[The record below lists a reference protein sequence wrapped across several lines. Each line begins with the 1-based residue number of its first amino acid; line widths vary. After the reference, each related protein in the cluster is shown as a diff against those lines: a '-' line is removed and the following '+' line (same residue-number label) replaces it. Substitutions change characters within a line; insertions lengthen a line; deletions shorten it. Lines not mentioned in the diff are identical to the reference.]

1 MSETILNMLPL
12 TEEEKAVFE
21 AAAPD
26 AVHLYAGR
34 RTATPEQFAQATVI
48 LGWPRPNMVAQA
60 AHLKWF
66 HCMWAGTEEY
76 VDVMP
81 AGAALTSS
89 AGTNSQ
95 SVSEHLLASLLA
107 LYRKLPLCRDRQRE
121 HKWDQ
126 DIGSVRTLVG
136 ATVLVAGAGH
146 VGSAFAQLCKALGA
160 KRTIGLKR
168 SVNVPVPG
176 FDELFPLSELDR
188 LLPHLHIG
196 SDEPEGLPAHLKRTT
211 MVVLAVTLHNIPE
224 GMAVGVVYAG
234 YLAGTAQI
242 TAAGALAL
250 SLGIA
255 IQNFPEGAI
264 ISMPL
269 RAEGMK
275 KGRAFWGGVLSGIVE
290 PIGAVLTILAAG
302 IVVPALPY
310 LLSFAAGAMLYVVV
324 EELIPEMSQGQHS
337 NVGTVFFAVGF
348 SVMMVLDVALG

>member
-121 HKWDQ
+121 H
-126 DIGSVRTLVG
+126 
-136 ATVLVAGAGH
+136 
-146 VGSAFAQLCKALGA
+146 
-160 KRTIGLKR
+160 
-168 SVNVPVPG
+168 
-176 FDELFPLSELDR
+176 
-188 LLPHLHIG
+188 
-196 SDEPEGLPAHLKRTT
+196 
-211 MVVLAVTLHNIPE
+211 
-224 GMAVGVVYAG
+224 
-234 YLAGTAQI
+234 
-242 TAAGALAL
+242 
-250 SLGIA
+250 
-255 IQNFPEGAI
+255 
-264 ISMPL
+264 
-269 RAEGMK
+269 
-275 KGRAFWGGVLSGIVE
+275 
-290 PIGAVLTILAAG
+290 
-302 IVVPALPY
+302 
-310 LLSFAAGAMLYVVV
+310 
-324 EELIPEMSQGQHS
+324 
-337 NVGTVFFAVGF
+337 
-348 SVMMVLDVALG
+348 

>member
-21 AAAPD
+21 TAAPD

-188 LLPHLHIG
+188 LLPQADVVALTLPHTPETDGLMDRARLARMKEDAVLLSAGRGTVLDQDALVELMNGGHLWG
-196 SDEPEGLPAHLKRTT
+196 AALDVTTPEPLPEDSPLWDVPNLLLTSHVAGGLRLPVTRENCVRLALENLKR
-211 MVVLAVTLHNIPE
+211 
-224 GMAVGVVYAG
+224 
-234 YLAGTAQI
+234 YLAG
-242 TAAGALAL
+242 
-250 SLGIA
+250 
-255 IQNFPEGAI
+255 E
-264 ISMPL
+264 PL
-269 RAEGMK
+269 EN
-275 KGRAFWGGVLSGIVE
+275 
-290 PIGAVLTILAAG
+290 
-302 IVVPALPY
+302 VVRR
-310 LLSFAAGAMLYVVV
+310 G
-324 EELIPEMSQGQHS
+324 
-337 NVGTVFFAVGF
+337 
-348 SVMMVLDVALG
+348 

>member
-107 LYRKLPLCRDRQRE
+107 L
-121 HKWDQ
+121 
-126 DIGSVRTLVG
+126 
-136 ATVLVAGAGH
+136 VLEAE
-146 VGSAFAQLCKALGA
+146 S
-160 KRTIGLKR
+160 R
-168 SVNVPVPG
+168 
-176 FDELFPLSELDR
+176 
-188 LLPHLHIG
+188 
-196 SDEPEGLPAHLKRTT
+196 
-211 MVVLAVTLHNIPE
+211 
-224 GMAVGVVYAG
+224 
-234 YLAGTAQI
+234 I
-242 TAAGALAL
+242 T
-250 SLGIA
+250 
-255 IQNFPEGAI
+255 
-264 ISMPL
+264 
-269 RAEGMK
+269 R
-275 KGRAFWGGVLSGIVE
+275 
-290 PIGAVLTILAAG
+290 
-302 IVVPALPY
+302 
-310 LLSFAAGAMLYVVV
+310 
-324 EELIPEMSQGQHS
+324 
-337 NVGTVFFAVGF
+337 
-348 SVMMVLDVALG
+348 

>member
-1 MSETILNMLPL
+1 MQEMIGILYTAKPL
-12 TEEEKAVFE
+12 TFLSERSILLVWLVMFNLGRYYMIQDAFWGILIPFLGTSLGAGCVFFLKNSLRDGIQRALTGF
-21 AAAPD
+21 AAG
-26 AVHLYAGR
+26 V
-34 RTATPEQFAQATVI
+34 
-48 LGWPRPNMVAQA
+48 MVAASVWSLLIPAMEQA
-60 AHLKWF
+60 ADLGRLAFFPAAVGFWLGILFLLLLDHL
-66 HCMWAGTEEY
+66 
-76 VDVMP
+76 
-81 AGAALTSS
+81 
-89 AGTNSQ
+89 
-95 SVSEHLLASLLA
+95 
-107 LYRKLPLCRDRQRE
+107 
-121 HKWDQ
+121 
-126 DIGSVRTLVG
+126 I
-136 ATVLVAGAGH
+136 
-146 VGSAFAQLCKALGA
+146 
-160 KRTIGLKR
+160 
-168 SVNVPVPG
+168 
-176 FDELFPLSELDR
+176 
-188 LLPHLHIG
+188 PHLHQN
-196 SDEPEGLPAHLKRTT
+196 SLQAEGPKSQLQRTT
-211 MVVLAVTLHNIPE
+211 MMVLAVTLHNIPE

>member
-12 TEEEKAVFE
+12 MEEEKNAFE

-48 LGWPRPNMVAQA
+48 LGWPRPNMVARA
-60 AHLKWF
+60 EHLKWF

-76 VDVMP
+76 MAVMP

-126 DIGSVRTLVG
+126 DIGQVRTLVG

-160 KRTIGLKR
+160 GRTIGLKR
-168 SVNVPVPG
+168 TVNIPVPG

-188 LLPHLHIG
+188 LLPQADVVALTLPHTPETDGLMDRARLSSMKEDAVLLSAGRGSVLDQDALVELMNGGHLWG
-196 SDEPEGLPAHLKRTT
+196 AALDVTTPEPLPEDSPLWDVPNLLLTAHVAGGLRLPVTRENC
-211 MVVLAVTLHNIPE
+211 VRLALENLRR
-224 GMAVGVVYAG
+224 
-234 YLAGTAQI
+234 YLAG
-242 TAAGALAL
+242 
-250 SLGIA
+250 
-255 IQNFPEGAI
+255 E
-264 ISMPL
+264 PL
-269 RAEGMK
+269 K
-275 KGRAFWGGVLSGIVE
+275 N
-290 PIGAVLTILAAG
+290 
-302 IVVPALPY
+302 VV
-310 LLSFAAGAMLYVVV
+310 SRGC
-324 EELIPEMSQGQHS
+324 G
-337 NVGTVFFAVGF
+337 
-348 SVMMVLDVALG
+348 

>member
-188 LLPHLHIG
+188 LLPQADVVALTLPHT
-196 SDEPEGLPAHLKRTT
+196 PETDGLMDRAR
-211 MVVLAVTLHNIPE
+211 LA
-224 GMAVGVVYAG
+224 
-234 YLAGTAQI
+234 
-242 TAAGALAL
+242 
-250 SLGIA
+250 
-255 IQNFPEGAI
+255 
-264 ISMPL
+264 
-269 RAEGMK
+269 RMK
-275 KGRAFWGGVLSGIVE
+275 E
-290 PIGAVLTILAAG
+290 DAVLLSAG
-302 IVVPALPY
+302 R
-310 LLSFAAGAMLYVVV
+310 
-324 EELIPEMSQGQHS
+324 
-337 NVGTVFFAVGF
+337 GTVLDQDALVELMNGGHLWGAA
-348 SVMMVLDVALG
+348 LDVTTPEPLPEDSPLWMCPTCC

>member
-1 MSETILNMLPL
+1 MKANFSAKGADSTLYTAKPL
-12 TEEEKAVFE
+12 TFLSERSILLVWLVVLNHTRRYYMIQDAFWGILIPFLGTSLGAGCVFFLKNSLRDGIQRALTGF
-21 AAAPD
+21 AAG
-26 AVHLYAGR
+26 V
-34 RTATPEQFAQATVI
+34 
-48 LGWPRPNMVAQA
+48 MVAASVWSLLIPAMEQA
-60 AHLKWF
+60 ADLGRLAFFPAAVGFWLGILFLLLLDHL
-66 HCMWAGTEEY
+66 
-76 VDVMP
+76 
-81 AGAALTSS
+81 
-89 AGTNSQ
+89 
-95 SVSEHLLASLLA
+95 
-107 LYRKLPLCRDRQRE
+107 
-121 HKWDQ
+121 
-126 DIGSVRTLVG
+126 I
-136 ATVLVAGAGH
+136 
-146 VGSAFAQLCKALGA
+146 
-160 KRTIGLKR
+160 
-168 SVNVPVPG
+168 
-176 FDELFPLSELDR
+176 
-188 LLPHLHIG
+188 PHLHQN
-196 SDEPEGLPAHLKRTT
+196 SLQAEGPKSQLQRTT
-211 MVVLAVTLHNIPE
+211 MMVLAVTLHNIPE